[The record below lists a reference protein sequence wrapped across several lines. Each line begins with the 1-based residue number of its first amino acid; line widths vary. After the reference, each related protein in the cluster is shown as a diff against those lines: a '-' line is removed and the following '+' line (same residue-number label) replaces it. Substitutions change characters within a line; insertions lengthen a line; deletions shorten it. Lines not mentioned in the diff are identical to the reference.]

1 MTRGDAISSPQ
12 GTGKPA
18 ISLYFEAVLGD
29 HVLDLILLVLIALF
43 AVSGYRQGFIVGLL
57 SFVGFVGGGILGVV
71 IAPPLVEWV
80 VEGAAQQALLAIVI
94 AFLAATFGQLLA
106 SSAGAVLRNR
116 VTGNNA
122 RIVDAA
128 GGAVVSVMSLLLV
141 AWFIG
146 IVLLDQSPIRVVA
159 KQVHNSAVLEA
170 VDNVMPY
177 AADQWAES
185 FDKFV
190 DGTEFPKVF
199 NGLGGEPLVDVGPPD
214 KSVETSPALRGA
226 RFSIAKIIG
235 TAPEC
240 GKRIEG
246 TGFVFA
252 PERIMTNAH
261 VVAGTRGSL
270 SVQVASRE
278 LRGRVVLY
286 NPKRDIAIVY
296 VPGLRAQALRF
307 DHEAKR
313 GDAAVVAGFPKNR
326 PYTVRAAK
334 VSARQRANGPDIYGG
349 SQVTREIYALRG
361 KVEQGNSGGPLLA
374 EDGRV
379 FGVIFAAREHDSDT
393 GYALTADEVAPDVQA
408 GQNATEPAYTQRCA
422 G

>member
-1 MTRGDAISSPQ
+1 MTRLNGISSLQ

-29 HVLDLILLVLIALF
+29 HVLDLILLLLIVLF

-71 IAPPLVEWV
+71 IAPPLVKWV

-106 SSAGAVLRNR
+106 SSAGAMLRNR
-116 VTGNNA
+116 VTGDHA

-170 VDNVMPY
+170 VDGAMPY
-177 AADQWAES
+177 AAGQWAES

-199 NGLGGEPLVDVGPPD
+199 NGLGANRWSTWARP
-214 KSVETSPALRGA
+214 TSPWRPRRPCAA
-226 RFSIAKIIG
+226 PA
-235 TAPEC
+235 TASP
-240 GKRIEG
+240 RSS
-246 TGFVFA
+246 A
-252 PERIMTNAH
+252 PPRTA
-261 VVAGTRGSL
+261 AS
-270 SVQVASRE
+270 ASR
-278 LRGRVVLY
+278 
-286 NPKRDIAIVY
+286 A
-296 VPGLRAQALRF
+296 RASSS
-307 DHEAKR
+307 
-313 GDAAVVAGFPKNR
+313 P
-326 PYTVRAAK
+326 P
-334 VSARQRANGPDIYGG
+334 NG
-349 SQVTREIYALRG
+349 S
-361 KVEQGNSGGPLLA
+361 
-374 EDGRV
+374 
-379 FGVIFAAREHDSDT
+379 
-393 GYALTADEVAPDVQA
+393 
-408 GQNATEPAYTQRCA
+408 
-422 G
+422 